1 MSTFGYHG
9 RILKLYLGRRTHEV
23 ETPSDKFYRLY
34 PGAGLIGTHYL
45 MVDTRAGVDAFD
57 PENALTFSS
66 GVVGGNAGPGMAR
79 FGVVAKSPL
88 SGGVFGSRCE
98 GPFARALKGSG
109 YVSRGGDYR

>member
-9 RILKLYLGRRTHEV
+9 RILKLDLGRRTHEV

-45 MVDTRAGVDAFD
+45 MGDTRARVDAFD

-79 FGVVAKSPL
+79 
-88 SGGVFGSRCE
+88 
-98 GPFARALKGSG
+98 
-109 YVSRGGDYR
+109 